1 MKKWITHGNHTISQV
16 LEGRSNS
23 FLISKGNIHV
33 LVDTG
38 RINSWKNL
46 EEKLDCILEGDRLSA
61 LVLTHTH
68 FDHVENA
75 AKIKEKYNPKIIT
88 HKSEAEYLGRG
99 NTPLPAGTNFITRFI
114 MNLGKRMQLNYNYE
128 SVACDIM
135 VDEKYDLNPLGIN
148 AYIIYTPGHSPGS
161 ISVIVDDEIA
171 IVGDAM
177 FGVFGGSVFP
187 PFADDI
193 KVMVDS
199 WDKLL
204 KTGSQLFIPGHGQE
218 RSRKLLQNQFDR
230 YKERNGF

>member
-1 MKKWITHGNHTISQV
+1 MIYQV

-46 EEKLDCILEGDRLSA
+46 EEKLDSMLEGDRLSA

-75 AKIKEKYNPKIIT
+75 ANIKEKYKPTIIA
-88 HKSEAEYLGRG
+88 HKSEVEYLGRG
-99 NTPLPAGTNFITRFI
+99 NTPLPEGTNFITRFI
-114 MNLGKRMQLNYNYE
+114 MKLGKRMQSSYNYE

-148 AYIIYTPGHSPGS
+148 ARIIHTPGHSPGS
-161 ISVIVDDEIA
+161 ISVVVDDEIA
-171 IVGDAM
+171 VVGDIL
-177 FGVFGGSVFP
+177 FGVFKWSVFP
-187 PFADDI
+187 PFADDPE
-193 KVMVDS
+193 VMIDS
-199 WDKLL
+199 WNKLL
-204 KTGSQLFIPGHGQE
+204 KTGSQIFLPGHGYE
-218 RSRKLLQNQFDR
+218 RSRKLLQDQYDR
-230 YKERNGF
+230 YK